1 MSDSRVSAYL
11 LWAVLTLPAVPM
23 FIGLT
28 AGRQDLDL
36 LLHPS
41 GEFSARLMLV
51 ALMITPLRMLF
62 SRVRWIGWLA
72 RHRRSLGVAAFAYA
86 ALHTL
91 IYIVDMETLRNMLA
105 EFGAL
110 GIWTG
115 WLAFALFIPL
125 AVTSN
130 DASARRLGRNWK
142 ALHRVVYLAAVLTL
156 VHWMFVHNNLVPALV
171 HFVPLALLELY
182 RLGVWARGLRTPE
195 QAESAGN

>member
-1 MSDSRVSAYL
+1 MSDSRLPRLL
-11 LWAVLTLPAVPM
+11 LWAVLALPAVPM
-23 FIGLT
+23 LIGLS

-156 VHWMFVHNNLVPALV
+156 VHWMFVHNNLAAALV

-182 RLGVWARGLRTPE
+182 RLGVWARGLRT
-195 QAESAGN
+195 QAPAV

>member
-1 MSDSRVSAYL
+1 MSDSRLPRLL
-11 LWAVLTLPAVPM
+11 LWAVLALPAVPM
-23 FIGLT
+23 LIGLS

-156 VHWMFVHNNLVPALV
+156 VHWMFVHNNLAAALV

-182 RLGVWARGLRTPE
+182 RFGVWARGLRT
-195 QAESAGN
+195 QAPAV

>member
-1 MSDSRVSAYL
+1 MSDSRLPKFL
-11 LWAVLTLPAVPM
+11 LWAVLALPAVPM
-23 FIGLT
+23 LIGLS

-142 ALHRVVYLAAVLTL
+142 TVHRLVYLAAVLTL
-156 VHWMFVHNNLVPALV
+156 VHWMFVHNNLAAALV

-182 RLGVWARGLRTPE
+182 RLGVWARGLQT
-195 QAESAGN
+195 QAPAV

>member
-182 RLGVWARGLRTPE
+182 RLGVWARGLRT
-195 QAESAGN
+195 QAPAV

>member
-1 MSDSRVSAYL
+1 MSDSRLPKLL
-11 LWAVLTLPAVPM
+11 LWAALALPAVPM
-23 FIGLT
+23 LIGLS
-28 AGRQDLDL
+28 AGRQDLEL

-51 ALMITPLRMLF
+51 ALMLTPLRMIF
-62 SRVRWIGWLA
+62 PRVRWLGWLA
-72 RHRRSLGVAAFAYA
+72 RHRRSLGVAAFVYA

-105 EFGAL
+105 EIGAL

-115 WLAFALFIPL
+115 WLAFVLFIPL

-130 DASARRLGRNWK
+130 DASARRLGRKWK
-142 ALHRVVYLAAVLTL
+142 TVHRFVYLAAVLTL

-182 RLGVWARGLRTPE
+182 RLGVWARGVRT
-195 QAESAGN
+195 QAPAV

>member
-1 MSDSRVSAYL
+1 MSDSRLPRLL
-11 LWAVLTLPAVPM
+11 LWAVLALPAVPM
-23 FIGLT
+23 LIGLS

-142 ALHRVVYLAAVLTL
+142 TVHRFVYLAAVLTL
-156 VHWMFVHNNLVPALV
+156 VHWMFVHNNLAAALV

-182 RLGVWARGLRTPE
+182 RLGVWARGLRT
-195 QAESAGN
+195 QAPAV